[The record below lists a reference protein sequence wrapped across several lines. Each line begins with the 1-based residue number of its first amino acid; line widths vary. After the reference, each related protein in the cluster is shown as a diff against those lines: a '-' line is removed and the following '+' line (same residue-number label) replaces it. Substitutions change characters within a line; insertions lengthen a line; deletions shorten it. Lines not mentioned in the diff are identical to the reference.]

1 MDRLL
6 IPGLFRSRPVLRSRA
21 AARSAGRV
29 RVTPLIESPVRTI
42 VMPPSS
48 VAIRLP
54 RSPIS
59 LPAREPPLLPFL
71 VAIAKYSRK
80 VAYIAIHYFEFATVS
95 FVFKRLA
102 LRVCAAG
109 EKSPRQQRG
118 LLLIGAPGR
127 TLPQSQF
134 IDGLQYLLDRPAQAR
149 ACVRFQ
155 CTGGDATN
163 LQPTLLGGN
172 KQRVSKVIAVRR
184 MNQRMRGE
192 NRRQGNLLA
201 ARGVDDAD
209 GAYNHAAALPLFRLG
224 AEAGVRG

>member
-1 MDRLL
+1 MDLLL
-6 IPGLFRSRPVLRSRA
+6 IPGLFRARPVLRSIA

-29 RVTPLIESPVRTI
+29 RVTPVIEAPVPTI
-42 VMPPSS
+42 VSLSSS

-54 RSPIS
+54 RSRIS
-59 LPAREPPLLPFL
+59 LPAREPPLLPLL

-134 IDGLQYLLDRPAQAR
+134 IDGLEYLLDKPAQALAR
-149 ACVRFQ
+149 VRLQ
-155 CTGGDATN
+155 CTGREAANGHLTRR
-163 LQPTLLGGN
+163 GGN
-172 KQRVSKVIAVRR
+172 RQRVSKVIAVRR
-184 MNQRMRGE
+184 MNQCMRSE

-201 ARGVDDAD
+201 AR
-209 GAYNHAAALPLFRLG
+209 
-224 AEAGVRG
+224 